1 MQGQIVCDTDV
12 GPRIGSCEVLVTIC
26 QSQARDN
33 PLGVGTIP
41 RDPNVH
47 ISGGT
52 GLSVNR
58 NSETPM
64 RRYLTWCAL
73 GNFKNP
79 EKS

>member
-1 MQGQIVCDTDV
+1 MVLGN
-12 GPRIGSCEVLVTIC
+12 CEVLVTIC
-26 QSQARDN
+26 QSEARDN

-58 NSETPM
+58 NSEAPNEEI
-64 RRYLTWCAL
+64 LNVVCV
-73 GNFKNP
+73 
-79 EKS
+79 E

>member
-1 MQGQIVCDTDV
+1 MQGQIVCDTVV

-26 QSQARDN
+26 QSEARDN

-58 NSETPM
+58 NSEAPNEEI
-64 RRYLTWCAL
+64 LNVVCV
-73 GNFKNP
+73 
-79 EKS
+79 E

>member
-26 QSQARDN
+26 QSEARDN

-47 ISGGT
+47 ISGGK

-58 NSETPM
+58 NSEAPNEEI
-64 RRYLTWCAL
+64 LNVVCV
-73 GNFKNP
+73 
-79 EKS
+79 E